1 MSFTPPI
8 SDPIM
13 PDCASLFISLQSVH
27 ARIHLD
33 NRVQGIKN
41 FGFISQIYG
50 VLLPLRPESI
60 HLTLLPH
67 TVPADEI
74 CGIGPRHYLINEV
87 GGLRQRLDGFVK
99 MKITLMDNV
108 DEGYDNT
115 WWAMRALPSLKDSC
129 LMFDVQH
136 SSGTYQLL

>member
-8 SDPIM
+8 SEPTI

-33 NRVQGIKN
+33 NRKQSVKN
-41 FGFISQIYG
+41 FGVISQIYG
-50 VLLPLRPESI
+50 VLLPSRPESI
-60 HLTLLPH
+60 RLTLLPH
-67 TVPADEI
+67 TVPADKARR
-74 CGIGPRHYLINEV
+74 IGPRINLINEV
-87 GGLRQRLDGFVK
+87 RSLTQRLDGFVK
-99 MKITLMDNV
+99 IKITLMDNV
-108 DEGYDNT
+108 DKGYYAA
-115 WWAMRALPSLKDSC
+115 WWSMHALSGLKDSC